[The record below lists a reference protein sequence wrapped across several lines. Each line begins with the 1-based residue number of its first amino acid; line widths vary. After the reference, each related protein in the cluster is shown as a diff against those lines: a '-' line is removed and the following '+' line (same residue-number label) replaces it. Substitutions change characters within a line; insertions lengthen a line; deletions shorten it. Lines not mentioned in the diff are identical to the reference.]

1 MSLRSIDE
9 HLAAIL
15 ATVSPT
21 AASTVGVGE
30 ALGLTLAS
38 PVQAAVDLPGF
49 TNSAMDGYAVRAADC
64 ADASPSAPVSLPVI
78 GDIAA
83 GETRSLTLEPGA
95 CWRIMT
101 GAPLPAGADA
111 VVPVELTDGG
121 VSKVSLFEAP
131 EVGRHLRRQGED
143 VRSGDEILT
152 AGAVLTPGRL
162 ALVAAANVP
171 LVSVRRRPCVAVIST
186 GDELREPGS
195 SLEPG
200 QIVDSNSLML
210 SALVQASGVDVVKLP
225 RSRDDAAAFTRALTE
240 AAAAADLVLT
250 TGGVSMGAYD
260 TVKEVL
266 SGSGSAGGSAAG
278 SAAGSAIGDVE
289 FSKVAMRPGMPQGQG
304 VVGPRRTPIITLPGN
319 PLSAMV
325 SFHVF
330 VMPAIAALQGREVT
344 PQCWRAAAVP
354 GRAAR
359 GWTSVE
365 GKTEFT
371 RVVLRQGVASPA
383 TGQGSHMVG
392 ALADANA
399 LAIVPPEVSE
409 VREGDVLSCIRL
421 VGTVP
426 ANTAHVEGGS
436 L

>member
-1 MSLRSIDE
+1 MTLSSIEE

-15 ATVSPT
+15 ATVAPT
-21 AASTVGVGE
+21 AETTVGVGS
-30 ALGLTLAS
+30 ALGLTLAE
-38 PVQAAVDLPGF
+38 PVASAVDLPGF
-49 TNSAMDGYAVRAADC
+49 TNSAMDGYAVLAADC
-64 ADASPSAPVSLPVI
+64 AGASSSAPVTLPVA
-78 GDIAA
+78 GDIPA
-83 GETRSLTLEPGA
+83 GDTRSLTLEPGT

-111 VVPVELTDGG
+111 VVPVEESDGG
-121 VSKVSLFEAP
+121 TSQVSLRLAP
-131 EVGRHLRRQGED
+131 EVGRHVRRQGED
-143 VRSGDEILT
+143 VAVGTEILA
-152 AGAVLTPGRL
+152 AGTVLTPGRL

-171 LVSVRRRPCVAVIST
+171 TVRVRRRPCVAVLST

-195 SLEPG
+195 DLEHG

-210 SALVQASGVDVVKLP
+210 AALVEACGVDVIKLP
-225 RSRDDAAAFTRALTE
+225 RSRDEASAFRRALGE

-266 SGSGSAGGSAAG
+266 SGSGSVA
-278 SAAGSAIGDVE
+278 
-289 FSKVAMRPGMPQGQG
+289 FRKVAMRPGMPQGQG
-304 VVGPRRTPIITLPGN
+304 VVGANRTPIITLPGN

-330 VMPAIAALQGREVT
+330 VMPAIAALQGRDVSADSW
-344 PQCWRAAAVP
+344 QAAAVP
-354 GRAAR
+354 GRAAA
-359 GWTSVE
+359 GWRSVD
-365 GKTEFT
+365 GKTELT
-371 RVVLRQGVASPA
+371 RVTLRRGVMTPA

-399 LAIVPPEVSE
+399 LAIVPPDVVEVS
-409 VREGDVLSCIRL
+409 EGDVLPCLRL

-426 ANTAHVEGGS
+426 ANTAHREGNG